1 MSKKVFLTSDGFSFH
16 TIELRW
22 NPTDTA
28 FADAFD
34 RLRQCSC
41 GGEFYP
47 AKENGGVFAWR
58 CNVFSRNGVQVF
70 LTRGH
75 QNMISLTVNH
85 RKLIEPDASYLGIVP
100 PYQDTLEE
108 IRDNFTLVMRKVG
121 LPEDMN
127 AWKLH
132 RLDLCVNICWN
143 RKNAAAELIRLL
155 RLDEP
160 LSSIFVKESELK
172 RHAVRW
178 SNDRVELA
186 AYDKL
191 LQMRREG
198 LTKGEKLPKRV
209 LRVEL
214 HCGRAWIRDFIKK
227 EHLETTVGA
236 IQALSQNSRKLILK
250 YAQKCMYSGM
260 YRKLKAQLEIIDE
273 ADGMKKEIRK
283 RLKGILKTA
292 NSSSLKEARKGL
304 TKEQWETCLGHFRRL
319 GVHPLP
325 LREKYPVKQLPSL
338 LMILNE
344 LDEGRDSVSIKKNG
358 HLVPCIF

>member
-1 MSKKVFLTSDGFSFH
+1 MFLTADGFSFH

-22 NPTDTA
+22 SPTDTA

-34 RLRQCSC
+34 RLRQCNC

-58 CNVFSRNGVQVF
+58 CNAFSRNGVQVF

-75 QNMISLTVNH
+75 QNMISLTVNP

-155 RLDEP
+155 RL
-160 LSSIFVKESELK
+160 
-172 RHAVRW
+172 
-178 SNDRVELA
+178 
-186 AYDKL
+186 
-191 LQMRREG
+191 
-198 LTKGEKLPKRV
+198 KGEKLPKRV

-273 ADGMKKEIRK
+273 TDGMKKEIRK

-304 TKEQWETCLGHFRRL
+304 TKEQWETCLGYFRRL

-344 LDEGRDSVSIKKNG
+344 LDEEWDSMKIQKDGR
-358 HLVPCIF
+358 LVPCIF

>member
-1 MSKKVFLTSDGFSFH
+1 MGKKIFLTSDGFSFH
-16 TIELRW
+16 TLELRW
-22 NPTDTA
+22 NPTDAA
-28 FADAFD
+28 FANAFD

-47 AKENGGVFAWR
+47 VKENGGVFAWR
-58 CNVFSRNGVQVF
+58 CNAFSRNGLQAF
-70 LTRGH
+70 LTRGR
-75 QNMISLTVNH
+75 QNMISLTVNP
-85 RKLIEPDASYLGIVP
+85 RKLLEPDASYLGIVP
-100 PYQDTLEE
+100 PYQSTLEE
-108 IRDNFTLVMRKVG
+108 IWDRFTLVMRKAG

-160 LSSIFVKESELK
+160 LSSTFVKESELR

-178 SNDRVELA
+178 DNGRVELV

-191 LQMRREG
+191 LQMKREG
-198 LTKGEKLPKRV
+198 LMKGEKLPKSV

-227 EHLETTVGA
+227 EHLETTVDA
-236 IQALSQNSRKLILK
+236 IQALSQNSRRLILK

-260 YRKLKAQLEIIDE
+260 YRKLKAQLEIVDA
-273 ADGMKKEIRK
+273 ADGMKKKIRK
-283 RLKGILKTA
+283 RLKDILKTA
-292 NSSSLKEARKGL
+292 NGLSLNEARKGL
-304 TKEQWETCLGHFRRL
+304 TEEQWKTCLDHFQRL
-319 GVHPLP
+319 GIHPLP
-325 LREKYPVKQLPSL
+325 LREKYPAKQLPSL
-338 LMILNE
+338 PMILNE
-344 LDEGRDSVSIKKNG
+344 LDEEWDCVEIQKNG
-358 HLVPCIF
+358 RLAPCIF

>member
-16 TIELRW
+16 TLELRW

-58 CNVFSRNGVQVF
+58 CNAFSRNGVQVF

-75 QNMISLTVNH
+75 QNMISLTVNP

-155 RLDEP
+155 RL
-160 LSSIFVKESELK
+160 
-172 RHAVRW
+172 
-178 SNDRVELA
+178 
-186 AYDKL
+186 
-191 LQMRREG
+191 
-198 LTKGEKLPKRV
+198 KGEKLPKRV

-304 TKEQWETCLGHFRRL
+304 TKEQWETCLGYFRRL

-344 LDEGRDSVSIKKNG
+344 LDEEWDSMKIQKDGR
-358 HLVPCIF
+358 LVPCIF

>member
-1 MSKKVFLTSDGFSFH
+1 MGKKIFLTSDGFSFH
-16 TIELRW
+16 TLELRW
-22 NPTDTA
+22 NPTDA
-28 FADAFD
+28 VFANAFD
-34 RLRQCSC
+34 RLRQCSR

-47 AKENGGVFAWR
+47 VKENGGVFAWR
-58 CNVFSRNGVQVF
+58 CNAFSRNGIQVF
-70 LTRGH
+70 LARGR
-75 QNMISLTVNH
+75 QNMISLTVNP
-85 RKLIEPDASYLGIVP
+85 RKLLEPDASYLGIVP

-108 IRDNFTLVMRKVG
+108 IRDNFTLVMRKAG

-127 AWKLH
+127 AWQLH

-155 RLDEP
+155 RLGEP
-160 LSSIFVKESELK
+160 LSSAFVKESEQR

-178 SNDRVELA
+178 DSGRAQLV

-191 LQMRREG
+191 LQMKREG
-198 LTKGEKLPKRV
+198 LMKGEKLPKSV

-214 HCGRAWIRDFIKK
+214 HCGRAWIRDFSKK
-227 EHLETTVGA
+227 EHLETTVDA

-250 YAQKCMYSGM
+250 YAQKCMYGGM
-260 YRKLKAQLEIIDE
+260 YRKLKAQLEIVDKS
-273 ADGMKKEIRK
+273 DGMKKKMRK
-283 RLKGILKTA
+283 RLKSILRTA

-304 TKEQWETCLGHFRRL
+304 TEEQWETCLAHFQRL
-319 GVHPLP
+319 GIHPLP

-344 LDEGRDSVSIKKNG
+344 LGEGRDSVSIKKNG

>member
-22 NPTDTA
+22 NPTDA
-28 FADAFD
+28 VFANAFD
-34 RLRQCSC
+34 RLRQCSR

-47 AKENGGVFAWR
+47 VKENGGVFAWR
-58 CNVFSRNGVQVF
+58 CNAFSRNGIQVF
-70 LTRGH
+70 LARGR
-75 QNMISLTVNH
+75 QNMISLTVNP
-85 RKLIEPDASYLGIVP
+85 RKLIEPDASYFGIVP
-100 PYQDTLEE
+100 PYQDILEE

-127 AWKLH
+127 AWRLH
-132 RLDLCVNICWN
+132 GLDLCVNICWN
-143 RKNAAAELIRLL
+143 RKNAAAELICLL
-155 RLDEP
+155 RL
-160 LSSIFVKESELK
+160 
-172 RHAVRW
+172 
-178 SNDRVELA
+178 
-186 AYDKL
+186 
-191 LQMRREG
+191 
-198 LTKGEKLPKRV
+198 KGEKLPKSV

-214 HCGRAWIRDFIKK
+214 HCGRAWIRDFLKK
-227 EHLETTVGA
+227 ERLKTTVDA
-236 IQALSQNSRKLILK
+236 IQVLSQNSRKLILK

-273 ADGMKKEIRK
+273 ADGMKKDIRK
-283 RLKGILKTA
+283 RLKDILKTA

-304 TKEQWETCLGHFRRL
+304 TEEQWETCLGHFRRL

-344 LDEGRDSVSIKKNG
+344 LDEEWDSMKIQKDGR
-358 HLVPCIF
+358 LVPCIF

>member
-16 TIELRW
+16 TLELRW
-22 NPTDTA
+22 NPTDAA
-28 FADAFD
+28 FANAFD
-34 RLRQCSC
+34 RLRQCNC

-47 AKENGGVFAWR
+47 VKEGGGVFAWR
-58 CNVFSRNGVQVF
+58 CNALSKNGIRVF

-75 QNMISLTVNH
+75 KNLISLTVNP
-85 RKLIEPDASYLGIVP
+85 RRLLEPDASYLGIVP
-100 PYQDTLEE
+100 PYPSTLEE
-108 IRDNFTLVMRKVG
+108 IRDNFTLVMRKAG
-121 LPEDMN
+121 LPEDIN

-160 LSSIFVKESELK
+160 LSSAFVKESELR

-178 SNDRVELA
+178 SNDRVELV

-191 LQMRREG
+191 LQMKRES
-198 LTKGEKLPKRV
+198 LIKGEKLPKSV

-214 HCGRAWIRDFIKK
+214 HFGRAWIRDFIKK
-227 EHLETTVGA
+227 EHLETTVDA
-236 IQALSQNSRKLILK
+236 IQALSQNSRRLILK
-250 YAQKCMYSGM
+250 YAQKCMYGGM
-260 YRKLKAQLEIIDE
+260 YRKLKAQMEIVEE
-273 ADGMKKEIRK
+273 AGGMKKKIRK
-283 RLKGILKTA
+283 RLKSILRTA

-304 TKEQWETCLGHFRRL
+304 TEEQWETCLAHFQRL
-319 GVHPLP
+319 GIHPLP

-344 LDEGRDSVSIKKNG
+344 LDEERDSMKIQKDG
-358 HLVPCIF
+358 RLVPCIF

>member
-1 MSKKVFLTSDGFSFH
+1 MGKKIFLTSDGFSFH
-16 TIELRW
+16 TLELRW
-22 NPTDTA
+22 NPTDA
-28 FADAFD
+28 VFANAFD

-47 AKENGGVFAWR
+47 VKENSGVFAWR
-58 CNVFSRNGVQVF
+58 CNAFSRNGIQAF

-75 QNMISLTVNH
+75 QNMISLTVNP
-85 RKLIEPDASYLGIVP
+85 RKLLEPNVSYLGIVP
-100 PYQDTLEE
+100 PYQDILEE
-108 IRDNFTLVMRKVG
+108 IRDNFTLVMRKAG

-160 LSSIFVKESELK
+160 LSSTFVKESEL
-172 RHAVRW
+172 RYHAVRW
-178 SNDRVELA
+178 DNGRVELV

-191 LQMRREG
+191 LQMKREG
-198 LTKGEKLPKRV
+198 LMKGEKLPKSI

-227 EHLETTVGA
+227 EHLETTVDA
-236 IQALSQNSRKLILK
+236 IQALSQNSRRLILK

-260 YRKLKAQLEIIDE
+260 YRKLKAQQEIVDK
-273 ADGMKKEIRK
+273 ADGMKKKMRK
-283 RLKGILKTA
+283 RLKSILRTA
-292 NSSSLKEARKGL
+292 KSSSLKEARKGL
-304 TKEQWETCLGHFRRL
+304 TEEQWKTCLDHFQRL
-319 GVHPLP
+319 GIHPLP

-344 LDEGRDSVSIKKNG
+344 LDEEWDCVEIQKNG
-358 HLVPCIF
+358 RLAPCIF

>member
-22 NPTDTA
+22 NPTDA
-28 FADAFD
+28 VFD
-34 RLRQCSC
+34 RLRQCSR

-47 AKENGGVFAWR
+47 VKENGGVFAWR
-58 CNVFSRNGVQVF
+58 CNAFSRNGIQVF

-75 QNMISLTVNH
+75 QNMISLTVNP

-155 RLDEP
+155 RL
-160 LSSIFVKESELK
+160 
-172 RHAVRW
+172 
-178 SNDRVELA
+178 
-186 AYDKL
+186 
-191 LQMRREG
+191 
-198 LTKGEKLPKRV
+198 KGEKLPKRV

-319 GVHPLP
+319 GGHPLP
-325 LREKYPVKQLPSL
+325 LRGKYPVKQLPSL

-344 LDEGRDSVSIKKNG
+344 LDEEWDSMKIQKDGR
-358 HLVPCIF
+358 LVPCIF